1 MVGRLVMLAP
11 LPDARVASLYV
22 LHTVG
27 GWTVD
32 VCALMC
38 VHVKGEY
45 RKRERKVHRQ
55 KNEGK
60 TRTW

>member
-1 MVGRLVMLAP
+1 MLAS
-11 LPDARVASLYV
+11 LPDARVASRSI

-38 VHVKGEY
+38 VHVKEEY
-45 RKRERKVHRQ
+45 RNREGKVSRQ
-55 KNEGK
+55 KRHRNCM
-60 TRTW
+60 W